1 MGKYSDDGG
10 VVSSKV
16 PIGIKTSNEHQTKFG
31 LYRGQVLKTIFPDD
45 KENTNGGRIEYTV
58 RIGGQNFPNAVNAM
72 DGGGIYNYS
81 ERILKHVEKSFD
93 KEVEEGTYSE
103 NLDGAFVYV
112 MFIEGNQNIPVIVG
126 LATHPRKAAYKKIK
140 KEDGIVSVDE
150 FNGIEFKIDKDS
162 NYVIKQLGRKDSE
175 GKVLNEPAKDAFW
188 KIFGA
193 TGDFEFNTHGTE
205 GTADLR
211 MKFTKE
217 TKKFE
222 LYAQDNKVI
231 IDENGI
237 VIEDKNQNKIEM
249 KSNAVNITVN
259 GDVKVDASG
268 KADVVAGG
276 DVKVDA
282 TGKADIIAGGKVTV
296 EAGGDADITA
306 SGTCKVTGTQI
317 QLNGSASGI
326 TTATSHQN
334 VIDLI
339 TGVPVVPSTTVF
351 GDV

>member
-31 LYRGQVLKTIFPDD
+31 LYRGQILKVIYPDD
-45 KENTNGGRIEYTV
+45 KENTNGGRIEYSV
-58 RIGGQNFPNAVNAM
+58 RVGGQTFPNAVSAL
-72 DGGGIYNYS
+72 DGGGIYNYR
-81 ERILKHVEKSFD
+81 EQILKHVEKSFD
-93 KEVEEGTYSE
+93 KENEEGTYSE

-126 LATHPRKAAYKKIK
+126 VATHPRKAAYKKIK
-140 KEDGIVSVDE
+140 KEEGAVSVEE
-150 FNGIEFKIDKDS
+150 FNGIEFSIDKDS
-162 NYVIKQLGRKDSE
+162 NYMVKQLGRKDPE

-188 KIFGA
+188 KMFGA

-211 MKFTKE
+211 MKFNKE

-222 LYAQDNKVI
+222 LYAQDNKII

-249 KSNAVNITVN
+249 KSNALNITVN
-259 GDVKVDASG
+259 GDVKVDAS
-268 KADVVAGG
+268 
-276 DVKVDA
+276 
-282 TGKADIIAGGKVTV
+282 GKADIIAGGKVTV

-317 QLNGSASGI
+317 QLNGSSSGI